1 MWYGDK
7 KEIIR
12 DCTDNLSTFLNDV
25 LPCNNNYNIN
35 DFTEKCININNFL
48 NNTIDELTKKDIKIV
63 NAINDTSNYIIN
75 EFLNELVL

>member
-1 MWYGDK
+1 MGTNEK
-7 KEIIR
+7 IH
-12 DCTDNLSTFLNDV
+12 
-25 LPCNNNYNIN
+25 NIN
-35 DFTEKCININNFL
+35 DLTEKCININNFL